1 MKGSHDRVSIHNLP
15 IDLKSILYQSIQLR
29 VDRKPHEAIN
39 AFLFRLMR
47 LLTHNTLKCAAK
59 EVKTG
64 YPLQIEI
71 VNMEVR
77 ESTFN
82 PEFINHI
89 LPSMEWS
96 AILVAA
102 EAVGMPG
109 LPVELD
115 PEYLNDNSFLEAM
128 HHLLLDIHI
137 LEGFLICPETDR
149 RFPIKNG
156 IPNMNLPERD
166 V

>member
-1 MKGSHDRVSIHNLP
+1 
-15 IDLKSILYQSIQLR
+15 
-29 VDRKPHEAIN
+29 
-39 AFLFRLMR
+39 MR

-59 EVKTG
+59 EVTTG
-64 YPLQIEI
+64 FPLQIEI
-71 VNMEVR
+71 DSMEVR

-82 PEFINHI
+82 PEFISHI
-89 LPSMEWS
+89 LPSMDWS
-96 AILVAA
+96 AILVSA

-109 LPVELD
+109 LPAELD

-137 LEGFLICPETDR
+137 LEGVLICPETDR
-149 RFPIKNG
+149 RFSIKNG
-156 IPNMNLPERD
+156 IPNMNLPESD